1 MAQPKSVPLTVAGS
15 LAQSAGSG
23 GSATSQATLKSTA
36 NATVSATAH
45 ATAKDAGA
53 LAKGASFRGAYF
65 HVPFCRHKCH
75 YCDFYS
81 FVDTEDRALAYVQR
95 LEEELQ
101 DALEFLTV
109 PIETVFVG
117 GGTPTMLGA
126 DLLARMLAS
135 IRRTLPIATSA
146 EWSVEANPETVN
158 EAVADALAQSGVRRV
173 SLGAQSFNPKL
184 LKALERDHDPASVDR
199 AVGLLRKAGIPQ
211 VNLDLIFAIPG
222 STIADWEADL
232 LRALSIGPDHLSA
245 YGLVYEPNTPLT
257 VKLRKGSVTRLP
269 EDDEAEQYEFVVEK
283 LAKSGYERYEISN
296 WSLPSM
302 ACRHNIL
309 YWENADWWAFGP
321 SAAGHGNG
329 VRWRNIPRLA
339 TWLENR
345 PSAPVE
351 EIECLGADAN
361 AGESFMLGLRLMKG
375 MPLERVER
383 LLKCGEN
390 APRRRRS
397 IETFTVDG
405 LLEQVDGHL
414 RLSARGFM
422 IADTVL
428 SALI

>member
-1 MAQPKSVPLTVAGS
+1 MAQPQPIPLTVAGS
-15 LAQSAGSG
+15 LAQVG
-23 GSATSQATLKSTA
+23 GIAASQNSQVVSQAASKVTSK
-36 NATVSATAH
+36 ATAR
-45 ATAKDAGA
+45 DAGA

-81 FVDTEDRALAYVQR
+81 FVDTESRELAYVER

-126 DLLARMLAS
+126 DLLGRMLSS
-135 IRRTLPIATSA
+135 IRRTLPIASNA

-184 LKALERDHDPASVDR
+184 LKALERDHDPASVER
-199 AVGLLRKAGIPQ
+199 AVGLLRRAGIPQ

-257 VKLRKGSVTRLP
+257 VKLRKGAVTRLP
-269 EDDEAEQYEFVVEK
+269 EDEEAEQYEFVVEK

-296 WSLPSM
+296 WSLPGM

-321 SAAGHGNG
+321 SAAAHGNG

-375 MPLERVER
+375 MPLERVQM
-383 LLKCGEN
+383 LLSCGEN

-397 IETFTVDG
+397 IETFTRDG

>member
-1 MAQPKSVPLTVAGS
+1 MAQPQPIPLTVAGS
-15 LAQSAGSG
+15 LAQVG
-23 GSATSQATLKSTA
+23 GIAASQNSQVVSQAASKVTSK
-36 NATVSATAH
+36 

-81 FVDTEDRALAYVQR
+81 FVDTESRELAYVER

-126 DLLARMLAS
+126 DLLGRMLSS
-135 IRRTLPIATSA
+135 IRRILPISSNA

-184 LKALERDHDPASVDR
+184 LKALERDHDPASVER
-199 AVGLLRKAGIPQ
+199 AVGLLRRAGIPQ

-257 VKLRKGSVTRLP
+257 VKLRKGAVTRLP
-269 EDDEAEQYEFVVEK
+269 EDEEAEQYEFVVEK

-296 WSLPSM
+296 WSLPGM

-321 SAAGHGNG
+321 SAAAHGNG

-351 EIECLGADAN
+351 DIECLGADAN

-375 MPLERVER
+375 MPLERVQM
-383 LLKCGEN
+383 LLSCGEN

-397 IETFTVDG
+397 IETFTRDG

>member
-1 MAQPKSVPLTVAGS
+1 MAQPQPIPLTVAGS
-15 LAQSAGSG
+15 LAQVG
-23 GSATSQATLKSTA
+23 GIAASHNSEAVSQAASKVTSK
-36 NATVSATAH
+36 V
-45 ATAKDAGA
+45 TAKDAGA

-81 FVDTEDRALAYVQR
+81 FVDTESRELAYVER

-126 DLLARMLAS
+126 DLLGRMLSS
-135 IRRTLPIATSA
+135 IRRTLPIASNA

-184 LKALERDHDPASVDR
+184 LKALERDHDPASVER
-199 AVGLLRKAGIPQ
+199 AVGLLRRAGIPQ

-257 VKLRKGSVTRLP
+257 VKLRKGAVTRLP
-269 EDDEAEQYEFVVEK
+269 EDEEAEQYEFVVEK

-296 WSLPSM
+296 WSLPGM

-321 SAAGHGNG
+321 SAAAHGNG

-375 MPLERVER
+375 MPLERVEM
-383 LLKCGEN
+383 LLSCGEN

-397 IETFTVDG
+397 IETFTRDG

>member
-1 MAQPKSVPLTVAGS
+1 MAQPQPIPLTVAGS
-15 LAQSAGSG
+15 LAQVG
-23 GSATSQATLKSTA
+23 GIAASHNSQVVSQAASKVTSK
-36 NATVSATAH
+36 

-81 FVDTEDRALAYVQR
+81 FVDTESRELAYVER

-126 DLLARMLAS
+126 DLLGRMLSS
-135 IRRTLPIATSA
+135 IRRILPISSNA

-184 LKALERDHDPASVDR
+184 LKALERDHDPASVER
-199 AVGLLRKAGIPQ
+199 AVGLLRRAGIPQ

-257 VKLRKGSVTRLP
+257 VKLRKGAVTRLP
-269 EDDEAEQYEFVVEK
+269 EDEEAEQYEFVVEK

-296 WSLPSM
+296 WSLPGM

-321 SAAGHGNG
+321 SAAAHGNG

-351 EIECLGADAN
+351 DIECLGADAN

-375 MPLERVER
+375 MPLERVEM
-383 LLKCGEN
+383 LLSCGEN

-397 IETFTVDG
+397 IETFTRDG

>member
-1 MAQPKSVPLTVAGS
+1 MAQPQPIPLTVAGS
-15 LAQSAGSG
+15 LAQVG
-23 GSATSQATLKSTA
+23 GIAASHNSQVVSQAASKITSK
-36 NATVSATAH
+36 

-81 FVDTEDRALAYVQR
+81 FVDTESRELAYVER

-126 DLLARMLAS
+126 DLLGRMLSS
-135 IRRTLPIATSA
+135 IRRILPISSNA

-184 LKALERDHDPASVDR
+184 LKALERDHDPASVER
-199 AVGLLRKAGIPQ
+199 AVGLLRRAGIPQ

-257 VKLRKGSVTRLP
+257 VKLRKGAVTRLP
-269 EDDEAEQYEFVVEK
+269 EDEEAEQYEFVVEK

-296 WSLPSM
+296 WSLPGM

-321 SAAGHGNG
+321 SAAAHGNG

-351 EIECLGADAN
+351 DIECLGADAN

-375 MPLERVER
+375 MPLERVEM
-383 LLKCGEN
+383 LLSCGEN

-397 IETFTVDG
+397 IETFTRDG

>member
-1 MAQPKSVPLTVAGS
+1 MAQPQPIPLTVAGS
-15 LAQSAGSG
+15 LAQVG
-23 GSATSQATLKSTA
+23 GIAASQNSQVISQAAPKVTSK
-36 NATVSATAH
+36 

-81 FVDTEDRALAYVQR
+81 FVDTESRELAYVER

-126 DLLARMLAS
+126 ELLGRMLSS
-135 IRRTLPIATSA
+135 IRRTLPISSNA

-184 LKALERDHDPASVDR
+184 LKALERDHDPASVER
-199 AVGLLRKAGIPQ
+199 AVGLLRRAGIPQ

-257 VKLRKGSVTRLP
+257 VKLRKGAVTRLP
-269 EDDEAEQYEFVVEK
+269 EDEEAEQYEFVVEK

-296 WSLPSM
+296 WSLPGM

-321 SAAGHGNG
+321 SAAAHGNG

-375 MPLERVER
+375 MPLERVEM
-383 LLKCGEN
+383 LLSCGEN

-397 IETFTVDG
+397 IETFTRDG

>member
-1 MAQPKSVPLTVAGS
+1 MAQPQPIPLTVAGS
-15 LAQSAGSG
+15 LAQVG
-23 GSATSQATLKSTA
+23 GIAASHNSQVVSQAASKITSK
-36 NATVSATAH
+36 

-81 FVDTEDRALAYVQR
+81 FVDTESRELAYVER

-126 DLLARMLAS
+126 DLLGRMLSS
-135 IRRTLPIATSA
+135 IRRILPISSNA

-184 LKALERDHDPASVDR
+184 LKALERDHDPASVER
-199 AVGLLRKAGIPQ
+199 AVGLLRRAGIPQ

-257 VKLRKGSVTRLP
+257 VKLRKGAVTRLP
-269 EDDEAEQYEFVVEK
+269 EDEEAEQYEFVVEK

-296 WSLPSM
+296 WSLPGM

-321 SAAGHGNG
+321 SAAAHGNG

-351 EIECLGADAN
+351 DIECLGADAN

-375 MPLERVER
+375 MPLERVQM
-383 LLKCGEN
+383 LLSCGEN

-397 IETFTVDG
+397 IETFTRDG

>member
-1 MAQPKSVPLTVAGS
+1 MAQPQPIPLTVAGS
-15 LAQSAGSG
+15 LAQVGAIGASENSQVV
-23 GSATSQATLKSTA
+23 SQAASKVTSK
-36 NATVSATAH
+36 

-81 FVDTEDRALAYVQR
+81 FVDTESRELAYVER

-126 DLLARMLAS
+126 DLLGRMLSS
-135 IRRTLPIATSA
+135 IRRTLPIASNA

-184 LKALERDHDPASVDR
+184 LKALERDHDPASVER
-199 AVGLLRKAGIPQ
+199 AVGLLRRAGIPQ

-257 VKLRKGSVTRLP
+257 VKLRKGAVTRLP
-269 EDDEAEQYEFVVEK
+269 EDEEAEQYEFVVEK

-296 WSLPSM
+296 WSLPGM

-321 SAAGHGNG
+321 SAAAHGNG

-375 MPLERVER
+375 MPLERVEM
-383 LLKCGEN
+383 LLSCGEN

-397 IETFTVDG
+397 IETFTRDG

>member
-1 MAQPKSVPLTVAGS
+1 MVQPQPIPLTVAGS
-15 LAQSAGSG
+15 LAQVG
-23 GSATSQATLKSTA
+23 GIGASENSQVISQAASKVTSK
-36 NATVSATAH
+36 

-81 FVDTEDRALAYVQR
+81 FVDTESRELAYVER

-126 DLLARMLAS
+126 DLLGRMLSS
-135 IRRTLPIATSA
+135 IRRTLPIASNA

-184 LKALERDHDPASVDR
+184 LKALERDHDPASVER
-199 AVGLLRKAGIPQ
+199 AVELLRRAGIPQ

-257 VKLRKGSVTRLP
+257 VKLRKGAVTRLP
-269 EDDEAEQYEFVVEK
+269 EDEEAEQYEFVVEK

-296 WSLPSM
+296 WSLPGM

-321 SAAGHGNG
+321 SAAAHGNG

-375 MPLERVER
+375 MPLERVEM
-383 LLKCGEN
+383 LLSCGEN

-397 IETFTVDG
+397 IETFTRDG

>member
-1 MAQPKSVPLTVAGS
+1 MAQPQSIPLTVAGS
-15 LAQSAGSG
+15 LVPGAMNVPSEQPSAPS
-23 GSATSQATLKSTA
+23 KMTA
-36 NATVSATAH
+36 RDAGRMS
-45 ATAKDAGA
+45 AGA
-53 LAKGASFRGAYF
+53 LFRGAYV

-81 FVDTEDRALAYVQR
+81 FVDTEDRALAYVER
-95 LEEELQ
+95 LEEELR
-101 DALEFLTV
+101 DAVEFLTV

-126 DLLARMLAS
+126 DLLRRMLAS
-135 IRRTLPIATSA
+135 IRKTLPIASSA
-146 EWSVEANPETVN
+146 EWSVEANPETVD

-184 LKALERDHDPASVDR
+184 LKALERDHDPSSVER
-199 AVGLLRKAGIPQ
+199 AVTLLRRAGIPQ
-211 VNLDLIFAIPG
+211 VNLDLIFARPG

-232 LRALSIGPDHLSA
+232 LRALSIAPDHLSA

-283 LAKSGYERYEISN
+283 LSKSGYERYEISN
-296 WSLPSM
+296 WSLSGM
-302 ACRHNIL
+302 ACQHNIL

-321 SAAGHGNG
+321 SAAAHGHG

-339 TWLENR
+339 TWLETR

-351 EIECLGADAN
+351 DIECLAPDAS
-361 AGESFMLGLRLMKG
+361 AGEAFMLGLRLMKG

-383 LLKCGEN
+383 LLIGGERSV
-390 APRRRRS
+390 RRRRS
-397 IETFTVDG
+397 IETFTAEG
-405 LLEQVDGHL
+405 LLERVDGHL
-414 RLSARGFM
+414 RLSTRGFM

>member
-1 MAQPKSVPLTVAGS
+1 MAQPQPIPLTVAGS
-15 LAQSAGSG
+15 LAQVG
-23 GSATSQATLKSTA
+23 GIGASENSQVISQAASKVTSK
-36 NATVSATAH
+36 

-81 FVDTEDRALAYVQR
+81 FVDTESRELAYVER

-126 DLLARMLAS
+126 DLLGRMLSS
-135 IRRTLPIATSA
+135 IRRTLPIASNA

-184 LKALERDHDPASVDR
+184 LKALERDHDPASVER
-199 AVGLLRKAGIPQ
+199 AVELLRRAGIPQ

-257 VKLRKGSVTRLP
+257 VKLRKGAVTRLP
-269 EDDEAEQYEFVVEK
+269 EDEEAEQYEFVVEK

-296 WSLPSM
+296 WSLPGM

-321 SAAGHGNG
+321 SAAAHGNG

-375 MPLERVER
+375 MPLERVEM
-383 LLKCGEN
+383 LLSCGEN

-397 IETFTVDG
+397 IETFTRDG

>member
-1 MAQPKSVPLTVAGS
+1 MAQPQPIPLTVAGS
-15 LAQSAGSG
+15 LAQVG
-23 GSATSQATLKSTA
+23 GIAASQNSQVISQAAPKVTSK
-36 NATVSATAH
+36 

-81 FVDTEDRALAYVQR
+81 FVDTESRELAYVER

-126 DLLARMLAS
+126 DLLGRMLSS
-135 IRRTLPIATSA
+135 IRRTLPISSNA

-184 LKALERDHDPASVDR
+184 LKALERDHDPASVER
-199 AVGLLRKAGIPQ
+199 AVGLLRRAGIPQ

-257 VKLRKGSVTRLP
+257 VKLRKGAVTRLP
-269 EDDEAEQYEFVVEK
+269 EDEEAEQYEFVVEK

-296 WSLPSM
+296 WSLPGM

-321 SAAGHGNG
+321 SAAAHGNG

-375 MPLERVER
+375 MPLERVEM
-383 LLKCGEN
+383 LLSCGEN

-397 IETFTVDG
+397 IETFTKDG

>member
-1 MAQPKSVPLTVAGS
+1 MAQPQPIPLTVAGS
-15 LAQSAGSG
+15 LAQVG
-23 GSATSQATLKSTA
+23 GIAASQNSQVISQAAPKVTSK
-36 NATVSATAH
+36 

-81 FVDTEDRALAYVQR
+81 FVDTESRELAYVER

-126 DLLARMLAS
+126 ELLGRMLSS
-135 IRRTLPIATSA
+135 IRRTLPISSNA

-184 LKALERDHDPASVDR
+184 LKALERDHDPASVER
-199 AVGLLRKAGIPQ
+199 AVGILRRAGIPQ

-257 VKLRKGSVTRLP
+257 VKLRKGAVTRLP
-269 EDDEAEQYEFVVEK
+269 EDEEAEQYEFVVEK

-296 WSLPSM
+296 WSLPGM

-321 SAAGHGNG
+321 SAAAHGNG

-375 MPLERVER
+375 MPLERVEM
-383 LLKCGEN
+383 LLNCGEN

-397 IETFTVDG
+397 IETFTRDG

>member
-1 MAQPKSVPLTVAGS
+1 MAQPQPIPLTVAGS
-15 LAQSAGSG
+15 LAQVG
-23 GSATSQATLKSTA
+23 GIAASHNSQVVSQAASKITSK
-36 NATVSATAH
+36 

-81 FVDTEDRALAYVQR
+81 FVDTESRELAYVER

-126 DLLARMLAS
+126 DLLGRMLSS
-135 IRRTLPIATSA
+135 IRRTLPISSNA

-158 EAVADALAQSGVRRV
+158 EVVADALAQSGVRRV

-184 LKALERDHDPASVDR
+184 LKALERDHDPASVER
-199 AVGLLRKAGIPQ
+199 AVGLLRRAGIPQ

-257 VKLRKGSVTRLP
+257 VKLRKGAVTRLP
-269 EDDEAEQYEFVVEK
+269 EDEEAEQYEFVVEK

-296 WSLPSM
+296 WSLPGM

-321 SAAGHGNG
+321 SAAAHGNG

-375 MPLERVER
+375 MPLERVEM
-383 LLKCGEN
+383 LLSCGEN

-397 IETFTVDG
+397 IETFTRDG

>member
-1 MAQPKSVPLTVAGS
+1 MAQPQPIPLTVAGS
-15 LAQSAGSG
+15 LAKAGGIGASDN
-23 GSATSQATLKSTA
+23 SQA
-36 NATVSATAH
+36 VSQAAPKVTSK

-81 FVDTEDRALAYVQR
+81 FVDTESRELAYVER

-126 DLLARMLAS
+126 DLLGRMLSS
-135 IRRTLPIATSA
+135 IRRTLPIASNA

-184 LKALERDHDPASVDR
+184 LKALERDHDPASVER
-199 AVGLLRKAGIPQ
+199 AVGLLRRAGIPQ

-257 VKLRKGSVTRLP
+257 VKLRKGAVTRLP
-269 EDDEAEQYEFVVEK
+269 EDEEAEQYEFVVEK

-296 WSLPSM
+296 WSLPGM

-321 SAAGHGNG
+321 SAAAHGNG

-375 MPLERVER
+375 MPLERVEM
-383 LLKCGEN
+383 LLSCGEN

-397 IETFTVDG
+397 IETFTRDG

>member
-1 MAQPKSVPLTVAGS
+1 MVQPQPIPLTVAGS
-15 LAQSAGSG
+15 LAQVG
-23 GSATSQATLKSTA
+23 GIAASQNSQVISQAAPKVTSK
-36 NATVSATAH
+36 

-81 FVDTEDRALAYVQR
+81 FVDTESRELAYVER

-126 DLLARMLAS
+126 DLLGRMLSS
-135 IRRTLPIATSA
+135 IRRALPISSNA

-184 LKALERDHDPASVDR
+184 LKALERDHDPASVER
-199 AVGLLRKAGIPQ
+199 AVGILRRAGIPQ

-257 VKLRKGSVTRLP
+257 VKLRKGAVTRLP
-269 EDDEAEQYEFVVEK
+269 EDEEAEQYEFVVEK

-296 WSLPSM
+296 WSLPGM

-321 SAAGHGNG
+321 SAAAHGNG

-375 MPLERVER
+375 MPLERVEM
-383 LLKCGEN
+383 LLSCGEN

-397 IETFTVDG
+397 IETFTRDG

>member
-1 MAQPKSVPLTVAGS
+1 MAQPQPVPLTVAGS
-15 LAQSAGSG
+15 LAQAGEIVASQN
-23 GSATSQATLKSTA
+23 SQVVSHTASKVTSK
-36 NATVSATAH
+36 

-81 FVDTEDRALAYVQR
+81 FVDTESRELAYVER

-126 DLLARMLAS
+126 DLLGRMLSS
-135 IRRTLPIATSA
+135 IRRILPISSNA

-184 LKALERDHDPASVDR
+184 LKALERDHDPASVER
-199 AVGLLRKAGIPQ
+199 AVGLLRRAGIPQ

-257 VKLRKGSVTRLP
+257 VKLRKGAVTRLP
-269 EDDEAEQYEFVVEK
+269 EDEEAEQYEFVVEK

-296 WSLPSM
+296 WSLPGM
-302 ACRHNIL
+302 ACLHNIL

-321 SAAGHGNG
+321 SAAAHGNG

-375 MPLERVER
+375 MPLERVET
-383 LLKCGEN
+383 LLNCGEN
-390 APRRRRS
+390 APRRRHS
-397 IETFTVDG
+397 IETFTQDG
-405 LLEQVDGHL
+405 LLEQADGHL

>member
-1 MAQPKSVPLTVAGS
+1 MAQPQPIPLTVAGS
-15 LAQSAGSG
+15 LAQVG
-23 GSATSQATLKSTA
+23 GIAASHNSQVVSQAASKITSK
-36 NATVSATAH
+36 

-81 FVDTEDRALAYVQR
+81 FVDTESRELAYVER

-126 DLLARMLAS
+126 DLLGRMLSS
-135 IRRTLPIATSA
+135 IRRTLPIASNA

-184 LKALERDHDPASVDR
+184 LKALERDHDPASVER
-199 AVGLLRKAGIPQ
+199 AVGLLRRAGIPQ

-257 VKLRKGSVTRLP
+257 VKLRKGAVTRLP
-269 EDDEAEQYEFVVEK
+269 DDEEAEQYEFVVEK

-296 WSLPSM
+296 WSLPGM

-321 SAAGHGNG
+321 SAAAHGNG

-361 AGESFMLGLRLMKG
+361 AGESFMLSLRLMKG
-375 MPLERVER
+375 MPLERVEM
-383 LLKCGEN
+383 LLSCGEN

-397 IETFTVDG
+397 IETFTKDG
-405 LLEQVDGHL
+405 LLEQADGHL